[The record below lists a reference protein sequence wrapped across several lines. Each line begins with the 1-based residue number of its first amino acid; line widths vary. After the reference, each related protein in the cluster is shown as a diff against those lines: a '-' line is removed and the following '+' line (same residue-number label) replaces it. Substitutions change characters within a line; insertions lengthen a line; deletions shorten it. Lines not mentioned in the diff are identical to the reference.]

1 MTTER
6 CLVGEEH
13 GLAGRPVP
21 EMVMATTKN
30 KSTNWESDWSCTKAQ
45 SVLLAT
51 LRVAQTCF
59 GHVSEHLVAC
69 CATHAK
75 LLAEKRTVAQ
85 SVRCETTAREGRSGP
100 AALMSDDDMLS
111 DGMSKTVDAEGMQT
125 TGCSVSATAADKRPA
140 EVHVQL
146 D

>member
-13 GLAGRPVP
+13 GLAGRLYQRWSWRQLRTR
-21 EMVMATTKN
+21 ARL
-30 KSTNWESDWSCTKAQ
+30 ESDWSCTKAQ